1 MRVFS
6 SDWAPPVGE
15 RGGVVA
21 MLDVV
26 DLLRRV
32 VFFGSDAADLALEE
46 DDAAETVAEDT
57 ERSNRTKE
65 DLKSM
70 SV

>member
-1 MRVFS
+1 
-6 SDWAPPVGE
+6 
-15 RGGVVA
+15 

-32 VFFGSDAADLALEE
+32 VFLGRDAADLALEDE
-46 DDAAETVAEDT
+46 DDAAAETVAEDT